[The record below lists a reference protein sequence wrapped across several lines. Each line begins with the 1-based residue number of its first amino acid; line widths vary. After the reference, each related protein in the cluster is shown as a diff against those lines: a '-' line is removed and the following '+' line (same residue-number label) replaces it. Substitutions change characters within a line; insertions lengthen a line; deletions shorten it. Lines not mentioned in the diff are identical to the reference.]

1 MEGTNIITIAGEK
14 GGIGKTTLVINLL
27 AVFAE
32 RGMRCL
38 GIDLDFQGNL
48 TNGLGVRTQVNET
61 GKSIA
66 RAIRLKEKFDS
77 IRLPSTIENVDVLAA
92 TRELHTIAS
101 EFLTSTRRDNLIRHL
116 LDSPALSEY
125 DVVLIDTRGDI
136 NALLIAALAAS
147 HYYVI
152 PTFAEFDSISGLTAI
167 LPNIEEIRTNL
178 NPSLTF
184 LGCVITNFDN
194 SGTHRNFADGLRQKV
209 AKHGNFRVFD
219 TMIPYSKTLKAAAS
233 ALKPVVQFS
242 KNATPIATAYRTLA
256 GEMQP
261 LLLGRKRGRVAVPNL
276 VAMEAAIEDLEGAV
290 DFE

>member
-1 MEGTNIITIAGEK
+1 VEGTNIVTIAGEK
-14 GGIGKTTLVINLL
+14 GGIGKTTMTINLL

-32 RGMRCL
+32 MGLRCL

-48 TNGLGVRTQVNET
+48 TNGLGVRNQLNET
-61 GKSIA
+61 GKSVA
-66 RAIRLKEKFDS
+66 HAIRLKQKFDA
-77 IRLPSTIENVDVLAA
+77 IRLSANIIGVDVLGA
-92 TRELHTIAS
+92 TRELHAIAT
-101 EFLTSTRRDNLIRHL
+101 EFLTSTRRDNLIKFM
-116 LDSPALSEY
+116 LDSPALAEY

-147 HYYVI
+147 HYYLI

-184 LGCVITNFDN
+184 LGCVITNYDQ
-194 SGTHRNFADGLRQKV
+194 SGTHKSFAEGLRGKV
-209 AKHGNFRVFD
+209 ARQGNFRVFE

-233 ALKPVVQFS
+233 SLKPVTQVGR
-242 KNATPIATAYRTLA
+242 NTAPIVVAYRALA
-256 GEMQP
+256 KELSP
-261 LLLGRKRGRVAVPNL
+261 LLQGRKRGRVAVPNL

-290 DFE
+290 DLD